1 MDSNKTQY
9 KAKGHDA
16 VLQRL
21 QEQGSEVEVRTNG
34 GEVYV
39 GKLVA
44 RDRFTMSV
52 QLPAGKRAVIYKS
65 AVEAFLF

>member
-21 QEQGSEVEVRTNG
+21 QEKQTEVEVRAVG
-34 GEVYV
+34 GKVYR

-44 RDRFTMSV
+44 RDRFTLSLE
-52 QLPAGKRAVIYKS
+52 LPDGKRAVIYKS
-65 AVEAFLF
+65 ATEAFLF